1 MYDLIR
7 SKKIRF
13 GHHYWD
19 IPGFGG
25 TTRCTRVHIVNFTV
39 TVPGFAFQ
47 LNRMSGMKRRYGQHE
62 ADWVCC
68 KQGYNPWTYDCRS
81 RKNADFV

>member
-7 SKKIRF
+7 SKKSDL
-13 GHHYWD
+13 GD

-39 TVPGFAFQ
+39 PGFAFE
-47 LNRMSGMKRRYGQHE
+47 LNPMSGMKRRYGQHE

-68 KQGYNPWTYDCRS
+68 KQGYNSWTYDCRS
-81 RKNADFV
+81 RKNADFA